1 MASDKQVAGEG
12 SDILGTLAPVY
23 QAGSRRIH
31 EQFERDHQPGGVLR
45 ERTHVVDRVVTAL
58 FSHLVAGGP
67 GEPQGL
73 CLAAVGGYGRRE
85 LHPCSDIDVTFVCAN
100 AAVETAYQESTAA
113 LLRALWDLG
122 LRSSGGLRT
131 LAECRTVLATDPEFA
146 VALLDVRYLAGD
158 PQLFGALHDRLLPE
172 VIARE
177 RQSLVAN
184 LETLTRQRHQKYA
197 GTIFHLEP
205 NIKDA
210 PGGLR
215 DYHVARWL
223 AEIAA
228 LDERGAWSA
237 PESLWP
243 QAFSSESRAAF
254 AFLTATRCFL
264 HYRRERD
271 DNLLTY
277 EMQDQAACEA
287 VGSETR
293 APLTATEWMRAYFRH
308 ARRINALVA
317 RLLDETTRGRRSLSA
332 VFEDWRTRLSNND
345 FSVIG
350 GRVFPRRPAAAA
362 DAAVL
367 LRLFEMVARHDL
379 QPSAEAERWVADVL
393 PRLTPTLNEFPEAAL
408 SLQEV
413 LTSAHAAAALRA
425 MHRLGVLTALV
436 PEFCGIDA
444 LVTRDFYHRY
454 TVDEH
459 TFVAVQA
466 VHELEKLKARKG
478 SVSEGVDPGLARIEQ
493 RFAGLLAEIDRAEL
507 LYLAL
512 LLHDLGK
519 GTSHANHVQGSVEIA
534 QQVLAR
540 LGTSPDE
547 DRTVLFLIAHHV
559 DMSSTLLR
567 RDILDPGT
575 IREFAHKIG
584 SVERLKLL
592 TLLTYAD
599 IKAVNTEALTPWKA
613 DALWQLYVSTANDLA
628 RSLDDDRVSAGD
640 AAADA
645 FDIDATLTAG
655 QPTDQPSELHG
666 FLRGFPQRYLA
677 VHAPGEI
684 LEHLEM
690 ARALER
696 EPARMRLER
705 EHAFWE
711 LTLVTRDRPLLF
723 ATVTGALAS
732 WGMSIVK
739 AEAFANAQ
747 GIVLDVFAFQDL
759 HRTLDLNP
767 SEIARFEQD
776 LMRALT
782 GKLTLETLL
791 SDATGKRVSLRP
803 AKVTVATQ
811 LRFDD
816 VSSKHSTLLELITA
830 DRPGLLFDVSYALA
844 RSGCNIEV
852 ALIDTEGQRVID
864 VFYLTA
870 GGSKLTGS
878 QQEMIRSQ
886 LVSLLTKPA
895 GERPA
900 APVESRSAAGQVRA
914 EPVP

>member
-1 MASDKQVAGEG
+1 MIDPN
-12 SDILGTLAPVY
+12 DILSSLAPVY
-23 QAGSRRIH
+23 QAGSRRIR
-31 EQFERDHQPGGVLR
+31 EQFERDHQPATVLR
-45 ERTHVVDRVVTAL
+45 ERTHVVDRVVTGL
-58 FSHLVAGGP
+58 YSQLIAGGP

-85 LHPCSDIDVTFVCAN
+85 LHPCSDVDLTFVCAN
-100 AAVETAYQESTAA
+100 AAVEAAHRESTAA
-113 LLRALWDLG
+113 LLRSLWDLG

-177 RQSLVAN
+177 RQSLVSN
-184 LETLTRQRHQKYA
+184 LESLTGQRHQKFA
-197 GTIFHLEP
+197 LTIFHLEP

-223 AEIAA
+223 AGIAA

-237 PESLWP
+237 PEELWP
-243 QAFSSESRAAF
+243 QAFSPEARAAYT
-254 AFLTATRCFL
+254 FLTATRCFL

-271 DNLLTY
+271 DNHLTY
-277 EMQDQAACEA
+277 EMQDQAA
-287 VGSETR
+287 SEGIGTESG
-293 APLTATEWMRAYFRH
+293 APPSTVDWMRSYFRH
-308 ARRINALVA
+308 ARRIDALVA

-332 VFEDWRTRLSNND
+332 VFEDWRTRLSNSD

-350 GRVFPRRPAAAA
+350 GRIFPRQPASAA
-362 DAAVL
+362 DAGVL
-367 LRLFEMVARHDL
+367 LRLFEMLARHEL
-379 QPSAEAERWVADVL
+379 QLSAEAERWVGEIL
-393 PRLTPTLNEFPEAAL
+393 PRLTPSLNEFPEAAL
-408 SLQEV
+408 SLEEV

-436 PEFCGIDA
+436 PEFRGIDA

-459 TFVAVQA
+459 TFVSIQA
-466 VHELEKLKARKG
+466 LHDLAKLKARRG
-478 SVSEGVDPGLARIEQ
+478 RSEGRDPDLSRIEE
-493 RFAGLLAEIDRAEL
+493 RFAGLLAEIDSPEL
-507 LYLAL
+507 LFLAL

-519 GTSHANHVQGSVEIA
+519 GTAHANHVQGSVECA

-559 DMSSTLLR
+559 EMSSTLLR
-567 RDILDPGT
+567 RDILDPHT

-599 IKAVNTEALTPWKA
+599 IKAVNPEALTPWKA

-628 RSLDDDRVSAGD
+628 RSVDDDRV
-640 AAADA
+640 AADA
-645 FDIDATLTAG
+645 DAALDAALDIDETLTAG
-655 QPTDQPSELHG
+655 QPVDQPSELHG
-666 FLRGFPQRYLA
+666 FLAGFPQRYLA
-677 VHAPGEI
+677 VHALGEI

-690 ARALER
+690 ARALDR
-696 EPARMRLER
+696 EPARLRLER
-705 EHAFWE
+705 EHAFWQ
-711 LTLVTRDRPLLF
+711 LTLITRDRPLLF

-739 AEAFANAQ
+739 AEAFSNAQ
-747 GIVLDVFAFQDL
+747 GVVLDIFAFQDL
-759 HRTLDLNP
+759 HRTLELNP
-767 SEIARFEQD
+767 SEIARFEQHLLD
-776 LMRALT
+776 ALS
-782 GKLTLETLL
+782 GKLALQSLLE
-791 SDATGKRVSLRP
+791 DAVQRRASLRP
-803 AKVTVATQ
+803 PKVTIATQ
-811 LRFDD
+811 IRFDD
-816 VSSKHSTLLELITA
+816 ASSAHSTLLELVTT

-844 RSGCNIEV
+844 RSNCNIEV
-852 ALIDTEGQRVID
+852 ALIDTEGQRAID

-870 GGSKLTGS
+870 AGAKLS
-878 QQEMIRSQ
+878 AAQQELIRSQ
-886 LVSLLTKPA
+886 LDAVLAKPTGDLAPPPA
-895 GERPA
+895 GNRLAMSEGLD
-900 APVESRSAAGQVRA
+900 AGH
-914 EPVP
+914 